1 MSSSQRHQTAPSSP
15 EEFFAGSPTGL
26 AICRAVQAMVEG
38 LGGGT
43 EMRVSKSQ
51 VAFRR
56 RRGFAYVWRPDRYL
70 KSDVPAVLSL
80 ATDHPIASQRF
91 KEVVHPSPRV
101 WMHHLELRDPTEV
114 DSEVEQWLRLC
125 AAAAA

>member
-1 MSSSQRHQTAPSSP
+1 MPTPQGQPAVPSSP

-26 AICRAVQAMVEG
+26 AICRAVQVMLEG
-38 LGGGT
+38 MGGGT

-56 RRGFAYVWRPDRYL
+56 KRGFAYVWRPDRYL
-70 KSDVPAVLSL
+70 RSDVPAVLSL
-80 ATDHPIASQRF
+80 AADRPIASERF

-101 WMHHLELRDPTEV
+101 WMHHLELRHPAEV
-114 DSEVEQWLRLC
+114 DSEVEEWLRLC